1 VTPTPAS
8 PFNLGVRK
16 PKSAVF
22 GASIKTV
29 IKGFPGTPDGENK
42 TMALVVKSAVAEI
55 VRKKDMRM
63 SAETYDGLDAKVS
76 EMLAAAIKR
85 ADGNGRKTVMAQD
98 L

>member
-1 VTPTPAS
+1 
-8 PFNLGVRK
+8 
-16 PKSAVF
+16 
-22 GASIKTV
+22 
-29 IKGFPGTPDGENK
+29 
-42 TMALVVKSAVAEI
+42 MALVVKSAVAEI

-63 SAETYDGLDAKVS
+63 SAETYDALDAKVS